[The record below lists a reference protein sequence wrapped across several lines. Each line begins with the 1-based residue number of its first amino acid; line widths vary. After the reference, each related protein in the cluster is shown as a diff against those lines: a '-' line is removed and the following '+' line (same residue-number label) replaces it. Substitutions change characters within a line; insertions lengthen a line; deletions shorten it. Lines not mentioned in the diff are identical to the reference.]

1 MISGRNH
8 MKKFLA
14 LYRMDMEA
22 MKKMM
27 ENTTK
32 EQRDAGM
39 AEWGAWMAAHKADM
53 ADMGGP
59 VGKNT
64 KVTPDGASEMSNDL
78 GGYTVVQAESK
89 EAAVALLKDCP
100 HFKMPGAT
108 VDLMEVVSM

>member
-1 MISGRNH
+1 
-8 MKKFLA
+8 MKKFLV
-14 LYRMDMEA
+14 LYRMDMDA

-27 ENTTK
+27 ETTSK
-32 EQRDAGM
+32 EEREKGM
-39 AEWGAWMAAHKADM
+39 AEWGTWMAAHKADF

-64 KVTPDGASEMSNDL
+64 AVTTGGATETSNDL
-78 GGYTVVQAESK
+78 GGYSVVQAESK
-89 EAAVALLKDCP
+89 EAAVALLKDSP

>member
-1 MISGRNH
+1 
-8 MKKFLA
+8 MKKFLV
-14 LYRMDMEA
+14 LYHMDMDA

-27 ENTTK
+27 ETTSK

-39 AEWGAWMAAHKADM
+39 AEWSTWMAAHKADL

-64 KVTPDGASEMSNDL
+64 HMTPEGASEMSNDL
-78 GGYTVVQAESK
+78 GGYSVIQAESK
-89 EAAVALLKDCP
+89 DAAVALLKDNP

-108 VDLMEVVSM
+108 VDLMEVTAM